1 MRSVCQD
8 LSYGLRILAKNPAF
22 GAVSVF
28 ALALGIGANTAIY
41 SVADV
46 LLFRPLML
54 PDLDRL
60 VVVAG
65 TVPGSSFAWQIS
77 PADLVDFREQNRT
90 LDHVSAYVWW
100 AANLTG
106 DGEPERVQGFR
117 VTSGFFNA
125 LAQAAARGRTLLPGE
140 EEPGRERVVVLSYAL
155 WQRRF
160 GADPNVVGRVIQVNG
175 QGYEVVGVMPKDFR
189 YPAPAELWAP
199 LPMSPAYRGT
209 RGAFDL
215 YAIARLKPSATLGE
229 ANAELEAIARRLS
242 EQHPQTHARRGARA
256 ALFREWVSGED
267 TREYTLLLLGSV
279 LFVLPIAC
287 ANVANLQFARASARR
302 REMGIRT
309 ALGAG
314 RWRLVRLLLAE
325 SVLLGLAGAIVGV
338 LLALWGIDLI
348 RSGMPAEVQVSLP
361 AWGRMGLNHHVL
373 GYLLAV
379 SLGAGIL
386 AGVAPAL
393 RGFASGSAGTIA
405 GGRAAGFRWV
415 RRSKNLSSSA
425 NAAKPRSGTV
435 LSGTFRSD
443 QNPLGRTQKLSCQV

>member
-302 REMGIRT
+302 REMGIPDR
-309 ALGAG
+309 AG
-314 RWRLVRLLLAE
+314 CRPLA
-325 SVLLGLAGAIVGV
+325 AG
-338 LLALWGIDLI
+338 
-348 RSGMPAEVQVSLP
+348 PP
-361 AWGRMGLNHHVL
+361 
-373 GYLLAV
+373 
-379 SLGAGIL
+379 
-386 AGVAPAL
+386 
-393 RGFASGSAGTIA
+393 ASGRK
-405 GGRAAGFRWV
+405 RAAGSGRSHRGGAAGALGHRPDSQRHAGGGAGLSASLGPHGPESPRAGLPARGLARGRDPGRGGAGASRLRV
-415 RRSKNLSSSA
+415 RECRNNCRREGGRLPVGQA
-425 NAAKPRSGTV
+425 IEELV
-435 LSGTFRSD
+435 LVCECSQAQEWDGVVRYL
-443 QNPLGRTQKLSCQV
+443 PL